1 MSNSTLMSMYV
12 TGIILYMKGA
22 SEEYHPEAITERE
35 EWKESTLQKA
45 VNTYCSIK

>member
-1 MSNSTLMSMYV
+1 MYV
-12 TGIILYMKGA
+12 TGIILCMKGT

-45 VNTYCSIK
+45 DIRDTEIPFRL